1 MMTLIVAVDREWG
14 IGYKGDLLA
23 RVRADLRHFKDL
35 TAGKTVIYGSN
46 TLLTF
51 PGAKPLKNRKNIILH
66 PDPAF
71 AVEGATVVHSIPEL
85 LAYTEAHGEEEFVV
99 IGGASVYRQLLPFCS
114 FAYVTK
120 FDRSFEKDVY
130 FENLDESPEWALL
143 KTEAPFFSSGKTDTV
158 DGMPCRYTVYIRART
173 L

>member
-1 MMTLIVAVDREWG
+1 MMELIVAVDREWG

-23 RVRADLRHFKDL
+23 RVRGDLRHFREL
-35 TAGKTVIYGSN
+35 TAGKTVICGSN

-66 PDPAF
+66 PDPSF
-71 AVEGATVVHSIPEL
+71 AVEGAQIVHSIPEL
-85 LAYTEAHGEEEFVV
+85 LSYTEEHKEEKFIV
-99 IGGASVYRQLLPFCS
+99 IGGASVYRQLLPYCS

-120 FDRSFEKDVY
+120 FDRSFDKDVY
-130 FENLDESPEWALL
+130 FDNLDEDPDWSLL
-143 KTEAPFFSSGKTDTV
+143 RTEAPLYSGAGDTV
-158 DGMPCRYTVYIRART
+158 DGMPYRYTVYIRARK

>member
-1 MMTLIVAVDREWG
+1 MMKLIVAVDREWG

-23 RVRADLRHFKDL
+23 RVRGDLRHFKEL

-71 AVEGATVVHSIPEL
+71 AVEGALVVHSIPEL
-85 LAYTEAHGEEEFVV
+85 LACVEAHKEEEYIV
-99 IGGASVYRQLLPFCS
+99 IGGASVYRQLLPYCS
-114 FAYVTK
+114 CAYVTK
-120 FDRSFEKDVY
+120 FDRSFDKDVY
-130 FENLDESPEWALL
+130 FEDLDKSPEWALL
-143 KTEAPFFSSGKTDTV
+143 CCEAPQYSSAETDTV
-158 DGMPCRYTVYIRART
+158 DGMPYRYTVYIRARK

>member
-1 MMTLIVAVDREWG
+1 MMELIVAVDREWG
-14 IGYKGDLLA
+14 IGCKGDLLA
-23 RVRADLRHFKDL
+23 RVRGDLRHFREL
-35 TAGKTVIYGSN
+35 TDGKTVIYGSN

-51 PGAKPLKNRKNIILH
+51 PGGKPLKNRKNIVLH

-71 AVEGATVVHSIPEL
+71 AVEGALVVHSIPEL
-85 LAYTEAHGEEEFVV
+85 LACTEAHKDEKYVV
-99 IGGASVYRQLLPFCS
+99 IGGASVYRQLLPYCS

-130 FENLDESPEWALL
+130 FEDLDKNPDWSLL
-143 KTEAPFFSSGKTDTV
+143 MCKAPLVSHGDTDTV
-158 DGMPCRYTVYIRART
+158 DGMPYRYTVYIKARK